1 MPTSGDYNYDVI
13 NVSQANIT
21 SYIGV
26 ATDVVIP
33 STLDGYTV
41 TAIGANAF
49 KSKSLTSVTIPDGVT
64 SIGTDAFR
72 YNSLTSITI
81 PSSVTTMGQYA
92 FATNSLAYLEINHDY
107 SIGECAFSSNPFST
121 GVVVNAD
128 ITSTVGL
135 YLFRSCN
142 LQDRLTFGAT
152 VTRIPNNIG
161 FNAGLT
167 SITIPNS
174 VTSIGAGAFQ
184 DNSLTSIT
192 IPSLVTSIGASAFQS
207 NSLTSITLPDSV
219 TSVGTNAF
227 RSNSISLLTVWNS
240 ATAFSTSISGVLYEN
255 PGGIIRGWSGSTAQ
269 TLADSYAH
277 YTFDAIRV
285 EANNVGLQ
293 VEVLLD
299 PYIHLQSIALQVE
312 VDFMSVVN
320 SVAQSKMNIGMHI
333 EI

>member
-1 MPTSGDYNYDVI
+1 
-13 NVSQANIT
+13 
-21 SYIGV
+21 
-26 ATDVVIP
+26 
-33 STLDGYTV
+33 
-41 TAIGANAF
+41 
-49 KSKSLTSVTIPDGVT
+49 
-64 SIGTDAFR
+64 
-72 YNSLTSITI
+72 
-81 PSSVTTMGQYA
+81 MGQYA

-107 SIGECAFSSNPFST
+107 SIGECAFSSNPFAT
-121 GVVVNAD
+121 GVVVNVD
-128 ITSTVGL
+128 ITSTIGS
-135 YLFRSCN
+135 YPFQSCN
-142 LQDRLTFGAT
+142 LQDRLTFNPAIT
-152 VTRIPNNIG
+152 IIPNSIG
-161 FNAGLT
+161 ANAGLT
-167 SITIPNS
+167 SVIIPDS
-174 VTSIGAGAFQ
+174 VTSIGSNAFRS
-184 DNSLTSIT
+184 NSLTSIVLPNVLT
-192 IPSLVTSIGASAFQS
+192 TIGANAFQT

-227 RSNSISLLTVWNS
+227 RSNSISLFAVWNS
-240 ATAFSTSISGVLYEN
+240 ATAFDTYTSGVLYEN

-312 VDFMSVVN
+312 VLLDPYIHLQSIALQVEVDFMSVVN